1 VAKQKFALGR
11 GLDALITGAKD
22 VMAPQQSLSTDEHS
36 ILEAALDSMIPNPRQ
51 PRRAFREDD
60 PKLLELSA
68 SIKEYG
74 LLQPL
79 IVTRL
84 DTPPSG
90 RVPGTTPKAVGAG
103 AERRG
108 GSGADRRGG
117 SGVDEERGS
126 LPPPVPPPVVGE
138 LASARSW
145 FAEDDQLN
153 EALTGTGAIDQAPTI
168 NRGATVTG
176 TEYLPNTVQFQ
187 IIAGERRWR
196 AARMAG
202 LTKVPVII
210 KEATPQEMLQ
220 LALIENIQRADLNPL
235 EEALA
240 YQTLIQEFGLT
251 QEMIAKQVGK
261 DRSTITNSIRLLQ
274 LAPKVREALMNQPE
288 HFSEGHA
295 RALIGISREEDQIAA
310 MGKIITERLNVRQA
324 EELAARIKA
333 TERATT
339 TIEHATPIPS
349 SQRSADLDELETQ
362 FRNALTVKV
371 DLKCNAKGKGT
382 LVLHFN
388 NQDELERLFNKLV
401 KQEE

>member
-1 VAKQKFALGR
+1 VAKQKFGLGR

-36 ILEAALDSMIPNPRQ
+36 ILEAALDTIIPNPRQ

-90 RVPGTTPKAVGAG
+90 RVPSTTPKAVGAG
-103 AERRG
+103 VELGR
-108 GSGADRRGG
+108 
-117 SGVDEERGS
+117 E
-126 LPPPVPPPVVGE
+126 GE
-138 LASARSW
+138 LASTRSW

-153 EALTGTGAIDQAPTI
+153 EALTRAGAIHQAPTI
-168 NRGATVTG
+168 NRGATATE
-176 TEYLPNTVQFQ
+176 TEYVPNTVQFQ

-210 KEATPQEMLQ
+210 KEATPQEMLE
-220 LALIENIQRADLNPL
+220 LALIENIQRADLNPI

-274 LAPKVREALMNQPE
+274 LAPKVREALINQPE
-288 HFSEGHA
+288 RFSEGHA

-339 TIEHATPIPS
+339 TIQHATPIPP